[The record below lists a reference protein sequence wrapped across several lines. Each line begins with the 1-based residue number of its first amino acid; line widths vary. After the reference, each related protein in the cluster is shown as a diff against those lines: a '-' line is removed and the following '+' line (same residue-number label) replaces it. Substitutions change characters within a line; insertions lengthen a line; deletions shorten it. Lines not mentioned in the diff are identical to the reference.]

1 MLYTS
6 SRAGQ
11 QSQRLRNWAKSVQH
25 MENVQVSC
33 FTHSIIIELQ
43 VDFHYFPKYRSIM
56 CAAFLSCVLLY
67 KVFSM
72 ISTELSSHLYNL
84 KHSTKKDQ
92 KVCFKSTQYLFR
104 QCWIKF
110 FFLLLIQIHS
120 IYKVNWTWCPA
131 SFDLCL
137 RFSLTNFTAVAL
149 GCRADNRI
157 VGVPSG
163 EDQWAAAASE
173 RAEV

>member
-43 VDFHYFPKYRSIM
+43 VDFHYLPKYRSIM
-56 CAAFLSCVLLY
+56 CAALLSCVLLY

-72 ISTELSSHLYNL
+72 ISRPEGVL
-84 KHSTKKDQ
+84 
-92 KVCFKSTQYLFR
+92 
-104 QCWIKF
+104 
-110 FFLLLIQIHS
+110 QIHTVS
-120 IYKVNWTWCPA
+120 VQAMLNKVFF
-131 SFDLCL
+131 SFVDSDS
-137 RFSLTNFTAVAL
+137 FY
-149 GCRADNRI
+149 I
-157 VGVPSG
+157 
-163 EDQWAAAASE
+163 
-173 RAEV
+173 